1 MLVVCSFLFF
11 ILGTSAVQDTI
22 TPSQSIRDGETLVSA
37 GGTFELGFFSPGNST
52 RRYLGIWYTGVSN
65 RTVAWVANRE
75 TPLTDHSG
83 VLNVTQQGILVLLD
97 GMNIR
102 FWSSNTSRTA
112 KNPVVQLLESGNLAV
127 KDGNDDDPE
136 NFLWQSFDHPTD
148 NLLPGMKL
156 GRIFSTGLDKYL
168 SSWKSSEDPAP
179 GQFSLWIDPHGFPQ
193 LVIRNGSTLHYRAG
207 SWNGLRFTGT
217 PKLSPNPEFLYRF
230 ELNNE
235 EVYYEVDDQG
245 RLMSR
250 LFLNQSGFIQRLVR
264 TTQSKGWTD
273 VYDAPENRCDIYSFC
288 GAHARCKTDSSSVC
302 ACLDGFEPESPEE
315 WIMSNWSKGCVR
327 TRQLNCEKGDEFPK
341 YIGLKLPDTSNSWFD
356 RSMGLQECGEMC
368 SKNCSCGAYATLNI
382 SAEGSGCLLWFGNL
396 TDMIEYDQGG
406 QDFYIRMA
414 TVEKDDKNAS
424 VKKQVGIIV
433 GSVILAAMLLVGL
446 IFYILKRKLKKQGMM
461 KSNHKMAY
469 SDGEKEEM
477 ELWVFDFNTIAKATD
492 NFSNDNKLG
501 EGGFGPVYK
510 GTLTEGQEIAV
521 KRLSKC
527 SGQGLEEFKN
537 EIKLIAKLQHRNLV
551 KLLGCCIQ
559 ADESMLIYEYMPNK
573 SLDYFIFDQ
582 IRRRF
587 LQWPKLI
594 HIIGGIARGILY
606 LHEDSR
612 MRIIHR
618 DLKASNVLLDNDMNP
633 KISDFG
639 MARIFRGDEIGANT
653 NKVVGTY
660 GYMSPEYAV
669 DGLFSVKSDVFSFGA
684 LVLEIVSG
692 KKNWRFSHPA
702 HNHNLLGHAWILWKE
717 DRPMELIDDNLGD
730 SCPQFEV
737 LRCIHVGLLC
747 VQQRPEDRP
756 NMSSVILML
765 GSESSLPQPKQPGFF
780 TERNL
785 PETDNSS
792 SSNHMYSGTDQITIL
807 DGR

>member
-1 MLVVCSFLFF
+1 MLVVCPFLFF

-52 RRYLGIWYTGVSN
+52 RRYLGIWYARVSN

-83 VLNVTQQGILVLLD
+83 VLNVTQQGILVVLD
-97 GMNIR
+97 GMNRR

-193 LVIRNGSTLHYRAG
+193 LVIRNGSALHYRAG

-217 PKLSPNPEFLYRF
+217 PKLSPNLQFFYRF
-230 ELNNE
+230 ELNND
-235 EVYYEVDDQG
+235 EVYYEVVDEG
-245 RLMSR
+245 KLMSR
-250 LFLNQSGFIQRLVR
+250 LFLNQSGFTQRLVR
-264 TTQSKGWTD
+264 TTEAKGWIN
-273 VYDAPENRCDIYSFC
+273 VYDAPENQCDIYSFC

-315 WIMSNWSKGCVR
+315 WIMSNWSKWCVR
-327 TRQLNCEKGDEFPK
+327 TRQLNCAKGDEFPK

-356 RSMGLQECGEMC
+356 RSMSLQECGEMC
-368 SKNCSCGAYATLNI
+368 SKNCSCRAYATLNI

-414 TVEKDDKNAS
+414 TLEKDDKNAS

-446 IFYILKRKLKKQGMM
+446 IFYILKRKLKKQVM
-461 KSNHKMAY
+461 
-469 SDGEKEEM
+469 EKKKK
-477 ELWVFDFNTIAKATD
+477 WNY
-492 NFSNDNKLG
+492 G
-501 EGGFGPVYK
+501 
-510 GTLTEGQEIAV
+510 
-521 KRLSKC
+521 
-527 SGQGLEEFKN
+527 
-537 EIKLIAKLQHRNLV
+537 
-551 KLLGCCIQ
+551 
-559 ADESMLIYEYMPNK
+559 
-573 SLDYFIFDQ
+573 
-582 IRRRF
+582 
-587 LQWPKLI
+587 
-594 HIIGGIARGILY
+594 
-606 LHEDSR
+606 
-612 MRIIHR
+612 
-618 DLKASNVLLDNDMNP
+618 
-633 KISDFG
+633 
-639 MARIFRGDEIGANT
+639 
-653 NKVVGTY
+653 

-669 DGLFSVKSDVFSFGA
+669 DGLFSVKSDVFSFGV

-717 DRPMELIDDNLGD
+717 ERPMELIDDNLGD
-730 SCPQFEV
+730 SCPQSEV

-756 NMSSVILML
+756 VILML

-792 SSNHMYSGTDQITIL
+792 SSNHMYSGTDQITIIE
-807 DGR
+807 GR

>member
-97 GMNIR
+97 GMNRR

-112 KNPVVQLLESGNLAV
+112 KNPVVQILESGNLAV

-207 SWNGLRFTGT
+207 SWNGLSFTGT

-356 RSMGLQECGEMC
+356 RSMSLQECGEMC

-446 IFYILKRKLKKQGMM
+446 IFYILKRKLKKQ
-461 KSNHKMAY
+461 
-469 SDGEKEEM
+469 
-477 ELWVFDFNTIAKATD
+477 
-492 NFSNDNKLG
+492 
-501 EGGFGPVYK
+501 
-510 GTLTEGQEIAV
+510 
-521 KRLSKC
+521 
-527 SGQGLEEFKN
+527 
-537 EIKLIAKLQHRNLV
+537 
-551 KLLGCCIQ
+551 
-559 ADESMLIYEYMPNK
+559 
-573 SLDYFIFDQ
+573 
-582 IRRRF
+582 
-587 LQWPKLI
+587 
-594 HIIGGIARGILY
+594 
-606 LHEDSR
+606 
-612 MRIIHR
+612 
-618 DLKASNVLLDNDMNP
+618 
-633 KISDFG
+633 
-639 MARIFRGDEIGANT
+639 
-653 NKVVGTY
+653 
-660 GYMSPEYAV
+660 V

>member
-22 TPSQSIRDGETLVSA
+22 TPSQSIRDGQTLVSA

-52 RRYLGIWYTGVSN
+52 RRYLGIWYKGVSN

-83 VLNVTQQGILVLLD
+83 VLKVTQEGILVLD
-97 GMNIR
+97 GMNRR
-102 FWSSNTSRTA
+102 FWSSNTSRMA
-112 KNPVVQLLESGNLAV
+112 KNPVVQLLDSGNLAV

-168 SSWKSSEDPAP
+168 SSWKSSEDPAS
-179 GQFSLWIDPHGFPQ
+179 GQFSLRIDPHGFPQ
-193 LVIRNGSTLHYRAG
+193 LVIRNGSALHYRAG
-207 SWNGLRFTGT
+207 SWNGLRFAGT
-217 PKLSPNPEFLYRF
+217 PKLSPGPELLYRF
-230 ELNNE
+230 ELNND
-235 EVYYEVDDQG
+235 EVYYEVDGKQV
-245 RLMSR
+245 SR
-250 LFLNQSGFIQRLVR
+250 LFLNQAGFIQRLFW
-264 TTQSKGWTD
+264 TNQSKGWAD
-273 VYDAPENRCDIYSFC
+273 VYDAPENQCDIYSFC
-288 GAHARCKTDSSSVC
+288 GAHARCKTDSSPVC

-315 WIMSNWSKGCVR
+315 WSMSNWSKGCVR
-327 TRQLNCEKGDEFPK
+327 MRQLNCEKGDEFPM
-341 YIGLKLPDTSNSWFD
+341 YIGMKLPDTSNSWLD
-356 RSMGLQECGEMC
+356 TSMSLQECGEMC
-368 SKNCSCGAYATLNI
+368 SKNCSCRAYANSNI
-382 SAEGSGCLLWFGNL
+382 SQEGSGCLLWFGNL
-396 TDMIEYDQGG
+396 TDMIEYAQGG
-406 QDFYIRMA
+406 QDFYIRIA
-414 TVEKDDKNAS
+414 AIEKDDKNAS
-424 VKKQVGIIV
+424 VKKQVGTIV
-433 GSVILAAMLLVGL
+433 GSSILAAMLLVGL
-446 IFYILKRKLKKQGMM
+446 IFYILKRKLKKPGMM

-510 GTLTEGQEIAV
+510 GTLTEG
-521 KRLSKC
+521 
-527 SGQGLEEFKN
+527 
-537 EIKLIAKLQHRNLV
+537 
-551 KLLGCCIQ
+551 
-559 ADESMLIYEYMPNK
+559 
-573 SLDYFIFDQ
+573 LDYFIFDQ

-594 HIIGGIARGILY
+594 HIIGGTARAILY

-618 DLKASNVLLDNDMNP
+618 DLKASNVLLDNDINP

-653 NKVVGTY
+653 NEVVGTY
-660 GYMSPEYAV
+660 GYMSPEYTV
-669 DGLFSVKSDVFSFGA
+669 DGLFSVKSDVFSFGV

-717 DRPMELIDDNLGD
+717 ERPMELIDDNLGD
-730 SCPQFEV
+730 SCPQSEV

-756 NMSSVILML
+756 VILML

-792 SSNHMYSGTDQITIL
+792 SSNHMYSGTDQITIIE
-807 DGR
+807 GR